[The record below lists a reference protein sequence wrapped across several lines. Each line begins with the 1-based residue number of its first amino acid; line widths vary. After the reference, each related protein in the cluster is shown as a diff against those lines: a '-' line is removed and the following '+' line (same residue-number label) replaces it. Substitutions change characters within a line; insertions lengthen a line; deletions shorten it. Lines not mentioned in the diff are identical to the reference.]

1 MSEEKKVL
9 LEVKNLKKYFTVET
23 DFFGKPKA
31 VLKAVD
37 ATRATTSPGWTEK
50 LTSSSAGRSAPG

>member
-9 LEVKNLKKYFTVET
+9 LVVKNLKKYFTVET

-37 ATRATTSPGWTEK
+37 DVSLKIYEGEALGLS
-50 LTSSSAGRSAPG
+50 LIHI